1 MIFAPVIR
9 RAAYAQAPRSADLAL
24 QRFVM
29 GALAQPASSAA
40 APAAGCTVTQDEKA
54 TTLQLDVPGLAR
66 EQLSIS
72 IEGQVVQVHLLAE
85 GASAAADQA
94 ADDSVDRSAW
104 IAALTDSAFHAQPL
118 EPGQRVHGPLAVG
131 GRRSQRADRPEVLR
145 RPARDHRVDL
155 V

>member
-24 QRFVM
+24 QRFLM
-29 GALAQPASSAA
+29 GALAQPAA

-72 IEGQVVQVHLLAE
+72 IEGQVVQVQSVE
-85 GASAAADQA
+85 GAPRK
-94 ADDSVDRSAW
+94 V
-104 IAALTDSAFHAQPL
+104 
-118 EPGQRVHGPLAVG
+118 
-131 GRRSQRADRPEVLR
+131 QRAWELPTEIDASASTAKLENGELTLTLAKVE
-145 RPARDHRVDL
+145 PASKATTLTIH
-155 V
+155 